1 MIVKVALVVTIALIA
16 PIVLV
21 ARIARIVPDC
31 LAVLVGSIT
40 RLRMTVKELRELLQN
55 VPDDTKVLVYDVA
68 HDNHV
73 DADFEYSTF
82 YKAVVF
88 SQD

>member
-1 MIVKVALVVTIALIA
+1 
-16 PIVLV
+16 
-21 ARIARIVPDC
+21 
-31 LAVLVGSIT
+31 
-40 RLRMTVKELRELLQN
+40 MTVKELRELLQN